1 MNKRLYTIF
10 LISVFLLLPGFSTAA
25 ERIYNVLFVQSYAP
39 ETPWHNDLVRGLKDG
54 FGESGL
60 KVNITTEFLDANFWT
75 YQSEKLIM
83 RRFCE
88 RARERGTDLIVTVS
102 DEAFHTLLTCGD
114 SLALQ
119 LPVVFFNIKY
129 PEGSLIDSLP
139 NVCVDIRRIPISEN
153 Y

>member
-39 ETPWHNDLVRGLKDG
+39 ETPWHNDLVWGLKDG

-119 LPVVFFNIKY
+119 LPEIGRAHV
-129 PEGSLIDSLP
+129 
-139 NVCVDIRRIPISEN
+139 
-153 Y
+153 